1 MRGKS
6 DGLTPAKHE
15 IWLLLDSLSFGGIE
29 THVVELARGLAT
41 HGVKVRVVLLSQ
53 FNQPSA
59 IIERLN
65 AAGLA
70 YSFLCE
76 LANAPNTQSFVK
88 LVSQLHLAITRFSPG
103 VLHSHGYK
111 ASLVS
116 KLARGRTRQLSTFHA
131 GETPK
136 GRARLYDSLD
146 RYTAFL
152 SSRVISVSQ
161 GVADKLPSPSVVL
174 NNFITT
180 ETIPA
185 SSGKQIAFVG
195 RLSHEKG
202 PDILLQIAKQ
212 TPDLSFEIYGDG
224 PMREQL
230 EQHASPN
237 CHFHG
242 FQADMSAV
250 WKQVGLLLITSR
262 FEGLPMTAIE
272 AMARGIPV
280 ISTQVGAIDRLIEH
294 EQNGWIVQDS
304 EQFPTLIANW
314 LATSPAR
321 QQSLKDKARETVKA
335 QFSAQAVI
343 PQVMA
348 LYSLD
353 ASSQPIHR

>member
-1 MRGKS
+1 MHRKS

-15 IWLLLDSLSFGGIE
+15 VWLLLDSLSFGGIE
-29 THVVELARGLAT
+29 THVVELARGLST
-41 HGVKVRVVLLSQ
+41 HGVNVRVVLLSQ
-53 FNQPSA
+53 FKQPSA

-65 AAGLA
+65 AAGLT
-70 YSFLCE
+70 YSFLCQ

-88 LVSQLHLAITRFSPG
+88 LVRQLHRAITRFSPY

-111 ASLVS
+111 ASLIS

-136 GRARLYDSLD
+136 GRVRLYDLLD

-161 GVADKLPSPSVVL
+161 GVADKLPCPSVVL
-174 NNFITT
+174 NNFITAEAIT
-180 ETIPA
+180 P
-185 SSGKQIAFVG
+185 SSGEQIAFVG

-212 TPDLSFEIYGDG
+212 MPDLSFEIYGDG

-237 CHFHG
+237 CHIHG
-242 FQADMSAV
+242 FQADMAAV
-250 WKQVGLLLITSR
+250 WQQVGLLLITSR

-280 ISTQVGAIDRLIEH
+280 ISAPVGAINSLIEH
-294 EQNGWIVQDS
+294 KQNGWIVQDS
-304 EQFPTLIANW
+304 DQFPTLIANW
-314 LATSPAR
+314 LAASPTH
-321 QQSLKDKARETVKA
+321 QQSLRNKARETVRA
-335 QFSAQAVI
+335 RFSAQAVI

-348 LYSLD
+348 LYALD
-353 ASSQPIHR
+353 VSSQPVHR